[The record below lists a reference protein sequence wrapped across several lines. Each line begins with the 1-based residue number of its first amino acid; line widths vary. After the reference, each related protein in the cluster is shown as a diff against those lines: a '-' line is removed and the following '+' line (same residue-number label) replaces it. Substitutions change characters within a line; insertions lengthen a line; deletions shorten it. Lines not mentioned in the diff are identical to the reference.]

1 MKSPKTSF
9 RTPDAMRAELT
20 ALAKER
26 KVSLSSLLRTIVDE
40 YIARHASDA
49 STPKKEEA
57 HA

>member
-1 MKSPKTSF
+1 MTSPKISF
-9 RTPDAMRAELT
+9 RTPKPMLAELT

-40 YIARHASDA
+40 YIARNASVA

>member
-1 MKSPKTSF
+1 MKSPLTSV
-9 RTPDAMRAELT
+9 RTPVTVRAELT

-26 KVSLSSLLRTIVDE
+26 KVNYSTIVRTALDE